1 MLTRGKALKTVQMT
15 IEDTLLEDVDQL
27 IEELGTTRS
36 AFIRN
41 ALQAALKKHRK
52 KLLERKHAEGYLMLE
67 NQGQLDEDQGDD
79 W

>member
-1 MLTRGKALKTVQMT
+1 LALKTVQMT

-27 IEELGTTRS
+27 IDELGTTRS

-41 ALQAALKKHRK
+41 ALQAALKKHKK
-52 KLLERKHAEGYLMLE
+52 KLLERKHAEGYK
-67 NQGQLDEDQGDD
+67 QLDDKQLEDQDDD

>member
-1 MLTRGKALKTVQMT
+1 MT

-36 AFIRN
+36 AFIRH
-41 ALQAALKKHRK
+41 AVQATLKKHRK
-52 KLLERKHAEGYLMLE
+52 KLLELKHAEGYKKLE
-67 NQGQLDEDQGDD
+67 EQDDD

>member
-1 MLTRGKALKTVQMT
+1 LKTVQMT

>member
-1 MLTRGKALKTVQMT
+1 LKTVQMT
-15 IEDTLLEDVDQL
+15 IEDALLEDVDQL

-36 AFIRN
+36 AFIRS

-52 KLLERKHAEGYLMLE
+52 RLLERKHAEGYKK
-67 NQGQLDEDQGDD
+67 LDEQDDD

>member
-1 MLTRGKALKTVQMT
+1 LKTVQMT

-27 IEELGTTRS
+27 IDELGTTRS

-52 KLLERKHAEGYLMLE
+52 KLLERKHAEGYKNL
-67 NQGQLDEDQGDD
+67 EDQDDD

>member
-1 MLTRGKALKTVQMT
+1 MT
-15 IEDTLLEDVDQL
+15 IEDALLEDVDQL

-41 ALQAALKKHRK
+41 ALQAALKKHKK
-52 KLLERKHAEGYLMLE
+52 KLLERKHAEGYK
-67 NQGQLDEDQGDD
+67 QSSDDQDD

>member
-1 MLTRGKALKTVQMT
+1 MALKTVQMT

-52 KLLERKHAEGYLMLE
+52 KLLERKHAEGYLTLE
-67 NQGQLDEDQGDD
+67 KQGQLDEQDDD

>member
-1 MLTRGKALKTVQMT
+1 MT